1 METTEE
7 KLSIDERKIIDILL
21 KQLMVLKNDCAYF
34 KNKAGL
40 NNNFDTPSEVHLGIN
55 DALCPPPHIDLGV
68 NDVIDTPSNVRFGI
82 NNALDAPS
90 NVQLGINN
98 VLDTSSNFQLGIN
111 DVLYPPSQ
119 VDVGT
124 NNLTEALSHLGVGT
138 NRAGLLY
145 SIFERQLIIA
155 LDQYIK
161 IGGGAN
167 TLFYYYS
174 DFVKAVNETNLI
186 ASKVKEAVNNLP
198 LEETHVL
205 PAEIP
210 ANDDTLTVL
219 ELHLRGHLAER
230 SRREVYENVALEILY
245 LHNNG
250 KAKQA
255 QLRKVTGISVSG
267 FAKHIRRLKQYG
279 LIKELPS
286 KNYALS
292 EKSIHILL
300 KIFGIKKNS
309 IFGL

>member
-40 NNNFDTPSEVHLGIN
+40 NNALDTSSEVHLGIN
-55 DALCPPPHIDLGV
+55 DALCPPSNIQLGI
-68 NDVIDTPSNVRFGI
+68 NDTLDTPSNVQSGI
-82 NNALDAPS
+82 NDALDAPS
-90 NVQLGINN
+90 NVQLGIKD
-98 VLDTSSNFQLGIN
+98 VLDTPSNVQLGIK
-111 DVLYPPSQ
+111 DVLYPPSH
-119 VDVGT
+119 VDLGT
-124 NNLTEALSHLGVGT
+124 NNLIEALSHIGT
-138 NRAGLLY
+138 DANRAILLY
-145 SIFERQLIIA
+145 SFFEQQLIIA
-155 LDQYIK
+155 LDQYINM
-161 IGGGAN
+161 GSGAN
-167 TLFYYYS
+167 TLYYYYS

-219 ELHLRGHLAER
+219 ELHLRGYLSER
-230 SRREVYENVALEILY
+230 SRMEVYENTALEMLY

-255 QLRKVTGISVSG
+255 QLREVTGISVSG

-286 KNYALS
+286 KYYALS
-292 EKSIHILL
+292 DKSIHVLL
-300 KIFGIKKNS
+300 KLYGKPKNK
-309 IFGL
+309 